1 MSPTQSD
8 ANGRIQASS
17 RLMVAVLPYRAL
29 PLIGLATASSFS
41 CADIVTLEQLLWA
54 LTSASRRKGHKL
66 T

>member
-1 MSPTQSD
+1 
-8 ANGRIQASS
+8 
-17 RLMVAVLPYRAL
+17 MVAVLPYRAL